1 MLNTINAQEENPAT
15 SCQRT
20 HESSVACPHP
30 APAPPA
36 LGSWLPI
43 GQEKTHAGW
52 RLKPPRGAP
61 PSAEKP
67 GMSTARSQQR
77 EGGTHGNKARAVKK
91 RADAMKVRQ
100 PHHSSK
106 PYVAAAVPCK
116 TKQARN
122 SATNRKNTTA
132 ARRSLAQPRSK
143 LVQNDGG
150 ARGPTNTTRQPPTPQ
165 RRCPTHPATKRRA
178 TQRAGHCGTATAS
191 CSPGSPTTVEA
202 LGGDEMAPGRHP
214 GLHDAERNS
223 TKLSPSTMCGKN
235 ENRQPGPR

>member
-20 HESSVACPHP
+20 HQSSVAWPPP

-77 EGGTHGNKARAVKK
+77 EGGGTHGNRARAVKK

-100 PHHSSK
+100 PHHSSQ
-106 PYVAAAVPCK
+106 PSVAAAVPCK
-116 TKQARN
+116 TKQART

-132 ARRSLAQPRSK
+132 ARRSLAQPSTCARSK

-150 ARGPTNTTRQPPTPQ
+150 ARGPTIRRSDVVSRPQ
-165 RRCPTHPATKRRA
+165 LVLPVRCISAAHAR
-178 TQRAGHCGTATAS
+178 
-191 CSPGSPTTVEA
+191 
-202 LGGDEMAPGRHP
+202 GGRLETY
-214 GLHDAERNS
+214 L
-223 TKLSPSTMCGKN
+223 LLC
-235 ENRQPGPR
+235 PRTL

>member
-1 MLNTINAQEENPAT
+1 MLLNTINVQEENPAT

-20 HESSVACPHP
+20 HESSVACPPP

-77 EGGTHGNKARAVKK
+77 EGGGTHGNKARAVKK

-100 PHHSSK
+100 PHHSSQ
-106 PYVAAAVPCK
+106 PSVAAAVPCK
-116 TKQARN
+116 TKQART

-132 ARRSLAQPRSK
+132 ARRSLAQPSTCARSK

-165 RRCPTHPATKRRA
+165 RGVPHTPCNQTEGHPTCRTLRHRHGLLQPREAHNRGS
-178 TQRAGHCGTATAS
+178 AGGGRDGARP
-191 CSPGSPTTVEA
+191 SPW
-202 LGGDEMAPGRHP
+202 AP
-214 GLHDAERNS
+214 
-223 TKLSPSTMCGKN
+223 
-235 ENRQPGPR
+235 